1 MDLSSFLIRII
12 FLVIPGVVS
21 SLLYRSLR
29 GRTKRPDWEAYLEI
43 LAFSLIN
50 YCVAGFLFWISTE
63 HGFKALRALY
73 DDKLPIDG
81 QVVSEIVGSAIA
93 AVPVAFIASYFE
105 QYKFINRIGKL
116 LRATRRFGD
125 EDVWDYLQRSPN
137 VIWVLVRDHKFD
149 LMYYGWAEAYSD
161 PYKVREM
168 LLRDVKVYR
177 NSTGAHLYNSV
188 GIYISRKAEDLT
200 IELVPSQKS
209 TKGLPL
215 KGPKDSKDQ
224 GVLPTRKDKNS
235 ARGIQEQSE

>member
-1 MDLSSFLIRII
+1 MDLSSFLIRVI

-29 GRTKRPDWEAYLEI
+29 GRTKRPDWETYLEI
-43 LAFSLIN
+43 LAFSLVN
-50 YCVAGFLFWISTE
+50 YCVAGFFFWISTE
-63 HGFKALRALY
+63 HGFKALQALY
-73 DDKLPIDG
+73 DDKLPIDR

-93 AVPVAFIASYFE
+93 GVPVAFIASYIE
-105 QYKFINRIGKL
+105 QYKVLNRIGKW

-149 LMYYGWAEAYSD
+149 LAYYGWAEAYSD
-161 PYKVREM
+161 PYKAREL

-177 NSTGAHLYNSV
+177 NSTGEHIYDSI

-200 IELVPSQKS
+200 NRTCAFTEVHTRANIRRTE
-209 TKGLPL
+209 
-215 KGPKDSKDQ
+215 
-224 GVLPTRKDKNS
+224 VLLTRKDEDN
-235 ARGIQEQSE
+235 ARGI